1 MTGTEDQRRGAP
13 AGPVSV
19 DTVGSMNGV
28 RHRRRLRSFLFL
40 TFAAPAAALALTGAA
55 LAFGGRWWIVASAA
69 GAGLSVLLGA
79 VLLRLDRRWRTYYA
93 SQRARQA
100 ARFAAEHEQY
110 AAEHQSFTRHM
121 LELLDAATD
130 RIGVQRIMLDLL
142 EADIAALR
150 SARPAAAEPE
160 PVARGP
166 GHVVDVLG
174 EVPEWTELWP
184 DASEV
189 PTVVDLVVWDERS
202 QSSPVSEP
210 ADEVVEQSA

>member
-1 MTGTEDQRRGAP
+1 
-13 AGPVSV
+13 
-19 DTVGSMNGV
+19 MNGV
-28 RHRRRLRSFLFL
+28 RHRRRLRSFLLL

-100 ARFAAEHEQY
+100 ARSAAEHEQY

-160 PVARGP
+160 PVAKGP

-184 DASEV
+184 DASEA
-189 PTVVDLVVWDERS
+189 PTVVDLVGWDERS
-202 QSSPVSEP
+202 QSSPVGEP

>member
-1 MTGTEDQRRGAP
+1 
-13 AGPVSV
+13 
-19 DTVGSMNGV
+19 MNGV

-40 TFAAPAAALALTGAA
+40 TLAAPAAALALTGAA
-55 LAFGGRWWIVASAA
+55 LVFGGRWWIVASAA
-69 GAGLSVLLGA
+69 GAGLSVLFGA
-79 VLLRLDRRWRTYYA
+79 VLLRLDRRWRAYYA

-110 AAEHQSFTRHM
+110 AAEHRSFTTHM

-150 SARPAAAEPE
+150 SARPTAAEPE
-160 PVARGP
+160 LVARGP

-184 DASEV
+184 DGSEV
-189 PTVVDLVVWDERS
+189 PTVVDLVEWDERS
-202 QSSPVSEP
+202 QSSPVGEP
-210 ADEVVEQSA
+210 ADEVVEKSA

>member
-1 MTGTEDQRRGAP
+1 MTGTEGRRRGAP
-13 AGPVSV
+13 AGLVSV

-40 TFAAPAAALALTGAA
+40 TCAAPAAALALTGAA
-55 LAFGGRWWIVASAA
+55 LVFGGRWWIVASAA

-79 VLLRLDRRWRTYYA
+79 GLLRLDRRWRAYYA

-110 AAEHQSFTRHM
+110 AAEHRSFTTHM

-150 SARPAAAEPE
+150 SARPTAAEPE
-160 PVARGP
+160 LVARGP

-184 DASEV
+184 DGSEV
-189 PTVVDLVVWDERS
+189 PTVVDLVEWDERS
-202 QSSPVSEP
+202 QSSPVGEP
-210 ADEVVEQSA
+210 ADEVVEKSA

>member
-1 MTGTEDQRRGAP
+1 
-13 AGPVSV
+13 
-19 DTVGSMNGV
+19 MNGV

-40 TFAAPAAALALTGAA
+40 AFAAPATALALTGAA
-55 LAFGGRWWIVASAA
+55 LVFGGRWWIVASAA
-69 GAGLSVLLGA
+69 GAGLSALLGT
-79 VLLRLDRRWRTYYA
+79 VLLRLDRRWRAYYA

-100 ARFAAEHEQY
+100 ARFAAEQDQY
-110 AAEHQSFTRHM
+110 AAEHQSFTTHM

-160 PVARGP
+160 PVAKGP

-184 DASEV
+184 DGSEA
-189 PTVVDLVVWDERS
+189 PTVVDLVGWDERS
-202 QSSPVSEP
+202 QSSPDSEP
-210 ADEVVEQSA
+210 AGEVVEKSA